1 MFICRERVNLDE
13 KSINKLSD
21 YTCLS
26 AVSRANRALL
36 ENDTF
41 RKKTVCRRGDR
52 RVQGR
57 YPPQFVIRVTRLGK
71 FLHIGGSG
79 GAFGQ
84 YFRKLKK

>member
-41 RKKTVCRRGDR
+41 RKK
-52 RVQGR
+52 QSAEEE
-57 YPPQFVIRVTRLGK
+57 
-71 FLHIGGSG
+71 IGESREDTLRSSSSG
-79 GAFGQ
+79 
-84 YFRKLKK
+84 